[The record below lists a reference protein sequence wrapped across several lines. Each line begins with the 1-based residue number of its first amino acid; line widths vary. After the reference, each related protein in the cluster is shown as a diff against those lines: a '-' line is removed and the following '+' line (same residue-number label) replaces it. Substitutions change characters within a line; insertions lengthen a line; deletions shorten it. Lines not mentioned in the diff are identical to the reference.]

1 MVLYFAYGS
10 NMNPGRMLA
19 RGVATLRAVRER
31 RLGILRGW
39 RLVFDKPFE
48 TLSGAAAANIRHTG
62 RADEVVEGIVYD
74 LTPDGLAALDCYEA
88 VDLGH
93 YRREEVRLETAAG
106 EVEAITYVALGTTG
120 AEAPTTEDYLGH
132 ILAGATHLSPGYVAR
147 LLRTP
152 TVPNRCAAA
161 PRRAAIAD
169 AI

>member
-31 RLGILRGW
+31 RLGVLRGW

-48 TLSGAAAANIRHTG
+48 TLAGAAAANIRRT
-62 RADEVVEGIVYD
+62 RSEDDVVEGILYD
-74 LTPDGLAALDCYEA
+74 LAPDGLEALDCYEA

-93 YRREEVRLETAAG
+93 YRREEVTVATASG
-106 EVEAITYVALGTTG
+106 EAEAITYVALGTAG
-120 AEAPTTEDYLGH
+120 ADAPTTEDYLGH

-161 PRRAAIAD
+161 PRRVAIAD
-169 AI
+169 AT